1 MPICFG
7 LLLSENVDVAEVD
20 GSVQIILDEI
30 KKICGGFA
38 ALTDAGK

>member
-7 LLLSENVDVAEVD
+7 LLLSKTVDVAEVD
-20 GSVQIILDEI
+20 RSVEIILDEI
-30 KKICGGFA
+30 RKICGGFA